1 MKNITEL
8 DNILSL
14 DNCRKL
20 LIVEGSEQFI
30 DQILANYCDFYIN
43 ETNFKTYSKSNAH
56 LGNEFKVVGYNG
68 CNRINPEMLYSLA
81 GLIQFGGT
89 LILGVKDFSNLANQ
103 DVFADSDKDR
113 FRADKKTV
121 LHNNFLSRMR
131 RIIADSSIY
140 AVYSEEKGLYIN
152 KIDENQSSLH
162 DSNDSENNEIPL
174 TVRFWLK
181 SADKVLFITGDRGA
195 GKSTLLGKIANCL
208 QGNVLVSAP
217 GKSSLVNFDRAV
229 ISGNAEFV
237 SIDQLIER
245 ENYEGLILIDEIASI
260 PVHQLKQ
267 IISKYPKVILSGTID
282 GYEGTANGIK
292 LRLLPEL
299 EEENIGYKTVELKQ
313 GYRNSRN
320 DKLGILWNKLFN
332 PVIEVPQNNADYS
345 KLAIKT
351 VTCEELL
358 DNEELLLAIFSILS
372 KNHYQS
378 QPSDLRQILDVPSN
392 IIVYMESEGTV
403 VGVLWGVQ
411 ESIPSKLVSGVFL
424 GTRRPKG
431 NLIPQT
437 LAAHA
442 GFKNAGFYRF
452 FRIVRIAVVEKYR
465 RSNLGTMLVSYIY
478 DHFCR
483 TFDYLGVSFGVTL
496 PLVQFWKNN
505 GFTCVKLGMKPDH
518 VTGLYSVVMLKPGG
532 KLLDSVQYDWYKS
545 FIDNLVLQASWQYKN
560 LDPRIIAEMISKPH
574 DEQFL
579 NNQYWRDLE
588 SIACGHRTPEQAL
601 GSVVKWIVAEP
612 LWNSIP
618 LEQRG
623 RLAGYFIMHS
633 DMLPNADLDCLR
645 QMMAKTFEKKTC
657 KKPSDS

>member
-313 GYRNSRN
+313 GYRNSRS
-320 DKLGILWNKLFN
+320 N
-332 PVIEVPQNNADYS
+332 P
-345 KLAIKT
+345 
-351 VTCEELL
+351 
-358 DNEELLLAIFSILS
+358 
-372 KNHYQS
+372 
-378 QPSDLRQILDVPSN
+378 
-392 IIVYMESEGTV
+392 
-403 VGVLWGVQ
+403 
-411 ESIPSKLVSGVFL
+411 
-424 GTRRPKG
+424 
-431 NLIPQT
+431 
-437 LAAHA
+437 
-442 GFKNAGFYRF
+442 
-452 FRIVRIAVVEKYR
+452 
-465 RSNLGTMLVSYIY
+465 
-478 DHFCR
+478 
-483 TFDYLGVSFGVTL
+483 
-496 PLVQFWKNN
+496 
-505 GFTCVKLGMKPDH
+505 
-518 VTGLYSVVMLKPGG
+518 
-532 KLLDSVQYDWYKS
+532 
-545 FIDNLVLQASWQYKN
+545 
-560 LDPRIIAEMISKPH
+560 
-574 DEQFL
+574 
-579 NNQYWRDLE
+579 
-588 SIACGHRTPEQAL
+588 
-601 GSVVKWIVAEP
+601 
-612 LWNSIP
+612 
-618 LEQRG
+618 
-623 RLAGYFIMHS
+623 
-633 DMLPNADLDCLR
+633 
-645 QMMAKTFEKKTC
+645 
-657 KKPSDS
+657 

>member
-1 MKNITEL
+1 MIRSILLCLLAVILLPINPVSAEGVGREFTIGIQSTKTISIRPFEAVDRDMLSIYNAVYESLVYLDDNYMPQGCLAESWEPGNNGKTWTFTLRSDIRFSDGTPITADDVVASAQYILDKANDENIADHGFYYNLAYFVKNITEL

-43 ETNFKTYSKSNAH
+43 ETNFKSYSKSNAH

-452 FRIVRIAVVEKYR
+452 FRIVRIAV
-465 RSNLGTMLVSYIY
+465 RSYS
-478 DHFCR
+478 
-483 TFDYLGVSFGVTL
+483 SFGA
-496 PLVQFWKNN
+496 
-505 GFTCVKLGMKPDH
+505 
-518 VTGLYSVVMLKPGG
+518 
-532 KLLDSVQYDWYKS
+532 
-545 FIDNLVLQASWQYKN
+545 VL
-560 LDPRIIAEMISKPH
+560 
-574 DEQFL
+574 
-579 NNQYWRDLE
+579 
-588 SIACGHRTPEQAL
+588 
-601 GSVVKWIVAEP
+601 
-612 LWNSIP
+612 
-618 LEQRG
+618 
-623 RLAGYFIMHS
+623 
-633 DMLPNADLDCLR
+633 
-645 QMMAKTFEKKTC
+645 EK
-657 KKPSDS
+657 